1 MKVEELKN
9 YGRPYSETMVKLPQ
23 PVQRRIK
30 KESSSVV
37 RRHLGF
43 LGSLRLLILAQRE
56 KKRMKGVDL
65 TSVRQKGLTSDL
77 FIEHTIQ
84 NTALFSALAQI
95 AGTEKAVAIYYEIM
109 DKVSNLMNE
118 AILPSLD
125 ELQGMEN
132 DFKAFRD
139 YLMAFFGAEKEAG
152 LHDYQVVEDSDRAIA
167 LNVTYCAFYEIP
179 RLCGIVEAC
188 DPSCYSD
195 EVFFPGYLEPLGLRF
210 VRTKTLARGG
220 DCCDFRFEKK

>member
-1 MKVEELKN
+1 MRVGELKN
-9 YGRPYSETMVKLPQ
+9 YGKPYSETMVKLPQ
-23 PVQRRIK
+23 PVQGRIK

-37 RRHLGF
+37 RKHLGL
-43 LGSLRLLILAQRE
+43 LGSLRLLILARRE
-56 KKRMKGVDL
+56 RKRLKGVDL
-65 TSVRQKGLTSDL
+65 TSVRQKGLTSEL

-84 NTALFSALAQI
+84 NTALFSAMAQI
-95 AGTEKAVAIYYEIM
+95 TGTEKAVAIYYEIM

-125 ELQGMEN
+125 ELQGMGN

-139 YLMAFFGAEKEAG
+139 YLIAFFRAEKEAG

-167 LNVTYCAFYEIP
+167 LNVTYCAFFEIP
-179 RLCGIVEAC
+179 RRCGIVEAC

-195 EVFFPGYLEPLGLRF
+195 EVFFPGYLEPLGVRF

-220 DCCDFRFEKK
+220 DCCDFRFERG